1 MRPLKYTDFVRNFE
15 NNLASDAAHLSY
27 FLYYRIVNLQAAKFF
42 KLACTITWFCL
53 VNIVIKEEK
62 KTNETWRTGCLLV
75 RYNI

>member
-42 KLACTITWFCL
+42 FVGMYDHVVLFGKHRDKGG
-53 VNIVIKEEK
+53 KENK
-62 KTNETWRTGCLLV
+62 
-75 RYNI
+75 